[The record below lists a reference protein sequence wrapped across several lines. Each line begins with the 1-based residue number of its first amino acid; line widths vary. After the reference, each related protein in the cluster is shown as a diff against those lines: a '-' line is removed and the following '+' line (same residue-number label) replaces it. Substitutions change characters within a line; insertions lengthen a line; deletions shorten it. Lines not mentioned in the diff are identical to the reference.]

1 MKLGMLSDLEQV
13 VGIAGDGIKQCLS
26 KIYLTGLIP
35 LSEIL
40 PIMEDGP
47 KVYFHYASRAS
58 MFATFLKHVFQ
69 WLSVLK

>member
-1 MKLGMLSDLEQV
+1 MLSDLEQV
-13 VGIAGDGIKQCLS
+13 VGVAGDGIKQCLS
-26 KIYLTGLIP
+26 KIYLTGLVP

-40 PIMEDGP
+40 PITEDGP
-47 KVYFHYASRAS
+47 KVYFHLNASRAS